1 MDATTMAMIAHKTHA
16 PNSILSAARGCKILI
31 LDEDD
36 MQEF

>member
-1 MDATTMAMIAHKTHA
+1 MDATNNGNDAHKTHA
-16 PNSILSAARGCKILI
+16 SNSILSAARGCKILI